1 MFHKKYGRHKPS
13 DVDIEELKLNYSRNF
28 VRQNTEQIINTVPAK
43 SSHLSSLNLNGNEVK
58 TFYESII
65 NDQNLKKD
73 ISKHDKVST
82 EKRKGCSSRHSKE
95 LTKKSFKTKIYL
107 KDTKKKL
114 FQFVNNGDLNNVKL
128 IIKNIS
134 NSKHF
139 VDIINSND
147 TFGWNLIMCAS
158 AEGYIEIIKYL
169 CEIGCKY
176 ELNKIIEICN
186 KRKQYT
192 VIDYFNELE
201 SEYQNEK
208 VVKTKTQALQKVT
221 CQLCQVEFDK
231 EKQKQHETSTI
242 HIFNN
247 EHKPK
252 NCYGIPQHNKGH
264 QMLLRSGWTHD
275 SGLGPMGD
283 GRKNP
288 VGTYLKQ
295 NRKGLGM
302 ESTKKRVTHFQS
314 FDEEAVRHKKK
325 EHLCSIKKQVSMKTI
340 LKNKNKEKQW
350 EKNLRF
356 YMSMD

>member
-1 MFHKKYGRHKPS
+1 MFHKKYCTHQPS
-13 DVDIEELKLNYSRNF
+13 DVDIEELKLDYRRNF
-28 VRQNTEQIINTVPAK
+28 VRQNTEQVINTVSATSNLPT
-43 SSHLSSLNLNGNEVK
+43 LNLDGNEVRS
-58 TFYESII
+58 FYESLI
-65 NDQNLKKD
+65 NDQNLKND
-73 ISKHDKVST
+73 SKYEKVSA
-82 EKRKGCSSRHSKE
+82 KG
-95 LTKKSFKTKIYL
+95 TKGSTKISFNTKVSL

-114 FQFVNNGDLNNVKL
+114 FQFVTNGDLNNVEL
-128 IIKNIS
+128 IIRNIS
-134 NSKHF
+134 TSSHF
-139 VDIINSND
+139 VDIINSDD

-158 AEGYIEIIKYL
+158 AEGYIEIVKYL
-169 CEIGCKY
+169 CEIGCNY
-176 ELNKIIEICN
+176 ELNKVIEICN
-186 KRKQYT
+186 KRKQYA
-192 VIDYFNELE
+192 VIDYFNQLE
-201 SEYQNEK
+201 SKYQNEK
-208 VVKTKTQALQKVT
+208 IVKAKTQAPQKVT
-221 CQLCQVEFDK
+221 CELCKVEFDK

-247 EHKPK
+247 EHKPS

-314 FDEEAVRHKKK
+314 FDDEAVRHKKK

-340 LKNKNKEKQW
+340 MKNKNKEKHW

>member
-1 MFHKKYGRHKPS
+1 MFHKKYCMHKPS
-13 DVDIEELKLNYSRNF
+13 GVNIEELKLDYSRNF
-28 VRQNTEQIINTVPAK
+28 VRQNTEQVVNTVSAE
-43 SSHLSSLNLNGNEVK
+43 SSNLPTLNLDGNEVK
-58 TFYESII
+58 SFYESLI
-65 NDQNLKKD
+65 NDQNLKND
-73 ISKHDKVST
+73 IRKHEKVSAKET
-82 EKRKGCSSRHSKE
+82 KRCFSRHLNES
-95 LTKKSFKTKIYL
+95 TKKSFNTKVSL

-114 FQFVNNGDLNNVKL
+114 FQFVTNGDLNNFKL
-128 IIKNIS
+128 MIKNIS
-134 NSKHF
+134 TSRHF
-139 VDIINSND
+139 VDIINSSD

-169 CEIGCKY
+169 CEIGCNY

-186 KRKQYT
+186 KRKQYA
-192 VIDYFNELE
+192 VIDYFNQLE
-201 SEYQNEK
+201 SKYQNEK
-208 VVKTKTQALQKVT
+208 IVKAKTQAPQKVT
-221 CQLCQVEFDK
+221 CELCKVEFDK
-231 EKQKQHETSTI
+231 EKQKQHETSTV

-247 EHKPK
+247 EHKPS

-275 SGLGPMGD
+275 SGLGPMGE

-314 FDEEAVRHKKK
+314 FDDEAVRHKKK
-325 EHLCSIKKQVSMKTI
+325 EHLCSIKKQASMKTI
-340 LKNKNKEKQW
+340 MKNKNKEKQW